1 MTDDHR
7 SPGKPAEPGNFLALR
22 HGADSPRIVAALARV
37 VRDEVIAQAP
47 WIIEAIFQDSL
58 ERYCRVQATA
68 RLLSDHVFKVCEE
81 QGAEKIPVRLWESL
95 VACQNAA
102 SRCAADLGLTPLS
115 RAKLAA
121 LTTST
126 EVAAQGLQELSQT
139 GAAIRAKRTAALALE
154 ADVSEATYSGSE
166 ADEVGELSGK

>member
-1 MTDDHR
+1 MTGHEII
-7 SPGKPAEPGNFLALR
+7 GTPAEPGNLLALK

-47 WIIEAIFQDSL
+47 WIVEAIFQDSL

-68 RLLSDHVFKVCEE
+68 RWSSDHVFKVCEE

-126 EVAAQGLQELSQT
+126 EVRAVQLEQLGET
-139 GAAIRAKRTAALALE
+139 GKAIRAKRTATLEALE
-154 ADVSEATYSGSE
+154 ADVSDDSSE
-166 ADEVGELSGK
+166 TTES